1 MLLLRSSQKYS
12 VVCMPLVSLRP
23 FERFCKIKTVCVT
36 GTTFAFLTVLTV
48 DTDDEKAM
56 VDKTG
61 VILLQIK
68 TMAPHCSA

>member
-23 FERFCKIKTVCVT
+23 FERFCKIKTVFVT

-56 VDKTG
+56 VDKLAG
-61 VILLQIK
+61 PLFNISQGSYK
-68 TMAPHCSA
+68 